1 MEGFSNCQV
10 SLVMQ
15 RDNNNINE
23 SSKALCL
30 MAGLGIT
37 KETNDLVVD
46 QSPMDLSID
55 GWKSPEELL
64 LLVMLYNLA
73 LSYHLF
79 ASSSTIG
86 QVDDDV
92 DDKMQE
98 YGVQTKEQ
106 IAAILGDALRLYEEA
121 CIRLDNL
128 DPALRSALHRIPA
141 LENNMRHAKLLHLY
155 D

>member
-1 MEGFSNCQV
+1 
-10 SLVMQ
+10 MQ
-15 RDNNNINE
+15 RGNNNDNNNE
-23 SSKALCL
+23 SNKAIGP
-30 MAGLGIT
+30 MDGLGNNEE
-37 KETNDLVVD
+37 KNGLVVD
-46 QSPMDLSID
+46 QSPMDLSIN

-79 ASSSTIG
+79 ASTSTISG
-86 QVDDDV
+86 QVIDDD

-106 IAAILGDALRLYEEA
+106 VSAILEDALRLYEEA

-128 DPALRSALHRIPA
+128 DPALRSSLHRIPA
-141 LENNMRHAKLLHLY
+141 LHNNMRHAKLLHLY
-155 D
+155 E